1 MNNFEKSEWDV
12 RFGKNVVHA
21 IGYEKRGIFGVPVAE
36 IRNNQYIS
44 VDVIAIEKGYINL
57 HHNAYYGITMPN
69 SEERKILEK
78 LGCIITPAGFV
89 TIKE

>member
-1 MNNFEKSEWDV
+1 MNNFEKTEEWNV
-12 RFGKNVVHA
+12 RFEENIIHA

-44 VDVIAIEKGYINL
+44 VDVIAIERGYVNL
-57 HHNAYYGITMPN
+57 HNSYSSVTMPN
-69 SEERKILEK
+69 FEERKILEK
-78 LGCIITPAGFV
+78 LGYIITPAGFV